1 MFRNLILAISSS
13 FIVVLPGYAQ
23 YATDPADNMQAGG
36 SMGELRHNTQ
46 TTNTWADTQYQPTPH
61 MQGGVPRMQG
71 NLAPAGVSSPTRS
84 LWNNFNA
91 PMLPMTATGATY
103 QGTGMAPAS
112 LGLRQ
117 LRGNGGSKKLPP
129 TRLDSLVGEAMMA
142 GNAEMIYGD
151 EGIYM
156 PPFDDGMHAGHSIN
170 AGILSP
176 ELHAGHQYQGLPPGS
191 SF

>member
-1 MFRNLILAISSS
+1 MFRTLILAISSS
-13 FIVVLPGYAQ
+13 LIAALPCCAQ
-23 YATDPADNMQAGG
+23 YATEPANNMQVGG
-36 SMGELRHNTQ
+36 STGDQQHYTQ
-46 TTNTWADTQYQPTPH
+46 TTNTWADMQYQPTPH
-61 MQGGVPRMQG
+61 MQGGMPRMQG
-71 NLAPAGVSSPTRS
+71 NLAPAGVSSPTRA
-84 LWNNFNA
+84 LWNNPNA
-91 PMLPMTATGATY
+91 PRLPMTATGSTY

-117 LRGNGGSKKLPP
+117 LRGNWGSKKLPP

-156 PPFDDGMHAGHSIN
+156 PPFNDGMHAGHSIN
-170 AGILSP
+170 SGIISP